1 MIMDYTLN
9 LSWEERVHH
18 RTLLNH
24 CSEMAKIMGKGSR
37 NSFQPFSMRSA
48 PVLV

>member
-9 LSWEERVHH
+9 LSWEERVDH

-24 CSEMAKIMGKGSR
+24 WCELAKIMGKESR
-37 NSFQPFSMRSA
+37 NSFQPFSMRLA

>member
-9 LSWEERVHH
+9 LSWEERADHK
-18 RTLLNH
+18 TLLTH
-24 CSEMAKIMGKGSR
+24 CSEMTKIMGKESR
-37 NSFQPFSMRSA
+37 NSFQPFFMRSA